1 MIAVTA
7 SACGGAANSS
17 AGETLASAQLP
28 ARQIAA
34 SPSVTGLERLR
45 GEAVVG
51 KDGYGVTPCGS
62 ERQRI
67 VEFAPEAQAFIDRF
81 LDPGGRLAFFF
92 DGWARE
98 HEGKLA
104 IESVERMHTEGSRCD
119 APVEQAVFI
128 ARGNEPFWSLSLS
141 ATEWEL
147 QRPGE
152 EALRVRAPATKV
164 DADYVWE
171 SPAPAAKV
179 EIVPGYCA
187 DGMAD
192 AVSGWAARL
201 TLEGKVLTGCAHRG
215 ALPLQ

>member
-1 MIAVTA
+1 MVAMMA
-7 SACGGAANSS
+7 SACGSATNSS
-17 AGETLASAQLP
+17 AGGAPVPAQVPVRQVAPSP
-28 ARQIAA
+28 AVA
-34 SPSVTGLERLR
+34 GLQRLR

-67 VEFAPEAQAFIDRF
+67 VEFAPDAQAFVDRF
-81 LDPGGRLAFFF
+81 LEPGGRLEFFL

-98 HEGKLA
+98 HEGKLV
-104 IESVERMHTEGSRCD
+104 IESIERVHTEGPRCD
-119 APVEQAVFI
+119 APVEQAMFV
-128 ARGNEPFWSLSLS
+128 ARGNEPFWSLSLR

-152 EALRVRAPATKV
+152 DALRVQAPATKV
-164 DADYVWE
+164 GAAYVWV
-171 SPAPAAKV
+171 SSAPAAKV

-192 AVSGWAARL
+192 AASGWAAEL
-201 TLEGKVLTGCAHRG
+201 SLDGKTFRGCAYRG
-215 ALPLQ
+215 ALTLP